1 MAEVAVGPVHINA
14 KRCKIMDSI
23 MLKGEDPISRTL
35 ETTKDLDRKLFNGA
49 TQLSLSARNCIPRMI
64 YGCYLKNA
72 EDAFSKV
79 CSLFFATY
87 SVCLEERVDEWAVFS
102 TGSRTQKALW
112 IAQYKEEFRR
122 FYLLLKVSVFHPS
135 HHFTESALVDM
146 WTGVRT
152 SVNELPLHVFG
163 TEYAENEEDKRGAL
177 LGILSA

>member
-1 MAEVAVGPVHINA
+1 
-14 KRCKIMDSI
+14 MDRY
-23 MLKGEDPISRTL
+23 MLKGEDPISRSI

-64 YGCYLKNA
+64 YACYLRNA
-72 EDAFSKV
+72 DEAFSKV
-79 CSLFFATY
+79 CSVFIGTY
-87 SVCLEERVDEWAVFS
+87 SICSEEKVNEWAAFS

-112 IAQYKEEFRR
+112 IAQYKEDFRR
-122 FYLLLKVSVFHPS
+122 FYLLLKVSIFHPS

-163 TEYAENEEDKRGAL
+163 TEYAANEEDNFGAL
-177 LGILSA
+177 VGILSV